1 MDVAKVSGS
10 LGWPA
15 SVAPNATPDSVKEAG
30 GLSFE
35 RAPDSQTKPS
45 DTSGLARLEL
55 ETQVSEVLSR
65 VQMVQRDLNFKV
77 DDSTG
82 QVVIKVIDGQSG
94 KLVRQIPSEELL
106 ELAERFEEMRSL
118 MQGTKA

>member
-1 MDVAKVSGS
+1 MDVGKISGS

-15 SVAPNATPDSVKEAG
+15 SSAPSPTPDSVKEVG

-35 RAPDSQTKPS
+35 ADQELQAKRHDTPGLNQPDLESQIG
-45 DTSGLARLEL
+45 D
-55 ETQVSEVLSR
+55 VLSR
-65 VQMVQRDLNFKV
+65 VQIVQRDLNFKI

-82 QVVIKVIDGQSG
+82 QIVVKVIDGQSG

-106 ELAERFEEMRSL
+106 ELAERFDEMRSL
-118 MQGTKA
+118 MQETKA